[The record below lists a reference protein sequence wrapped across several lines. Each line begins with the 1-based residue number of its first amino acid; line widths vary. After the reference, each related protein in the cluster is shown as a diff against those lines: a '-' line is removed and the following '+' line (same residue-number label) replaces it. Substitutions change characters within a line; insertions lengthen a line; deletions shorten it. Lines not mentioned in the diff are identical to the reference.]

1 MKFNKAILIA
11 TLILSAL
18 AFGCGDAGTNT
29 NTANTNVN
37 SNIAKANT
45 NPVAATTPVPEQ
57 TTNNAPTLT
66 PMFKAYCL
74 AMEKKDEAGIRRTFS
89 KATLEDLAEDMKSE
103 GSKTLVEYMS
113 VDQVTTA
120 LCEIRNETITGD
132 EAIAEIKTAAIPNG
146 EKFIFVKEGGEWKL
160 TMRSPALNSVKD
172 TATNK

>member
-1 MKFNKAILIA
+1 MKFNTTILIT
-11 TLILSAL
+11 TLIISTL
-18 AFGCGDAGTNT
+18 AFACGDAGTNT
-29 NTANTNVN
+29 NATNTGN
-37 SNIAKANT
+37 SNTTKANA
-45 NPVAATTPVPEQ
+45 NSPVAVTTPAPEQ

-89 KATLEDLAEDMKSE
+89 KATLEDIAEDMKAE

-132 EAIAEIKTAAIPNG
+132 QAVAEIKTAAIPNG

-160 TMRSPALNSVKD
+160 TMRSPALDSVKQ
-172 TATNK
+172 TTTNK